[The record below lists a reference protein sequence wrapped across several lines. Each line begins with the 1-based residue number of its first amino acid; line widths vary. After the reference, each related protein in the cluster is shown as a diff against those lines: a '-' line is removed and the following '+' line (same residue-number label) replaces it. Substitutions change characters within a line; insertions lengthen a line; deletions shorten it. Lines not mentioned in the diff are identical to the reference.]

1 MNLSLHCARSTVA
14 IALALAGMA
23 GCNDYLDATVEGQI
37 SSESVNSPAAADAL
51 RIGVL
56 GSFHGLTSGV
66 SNGTLAGSL
75 ASRGLWNY
83 SGILADEWK
92 ASSSNAEIPELDR
105 RQATSGNAA
114 VAASYNIIHQT
125 RARAREAISALTT
138 YLPTPLYLGQMY
150 VTMGLA
156 ELMLGE
162 MFCNGTPLSGQE
174 NGQLVYGAPLT
185 NAEVFAVAS
194 AHLDTAMTYLGA
206 TDATTV
212 SWNRA
217 ARILKAR
224 ALIDIGGAANFTAA
238 LALVSAI
245 PTAYTFQNTFSA
257 TVAENNIY
265 LLNVG
270 ATNNTHQQV
279 GDSLNPTPALG
290 IVRNVVPFASA
301 RDPRVPVTGSS
312 VTPSPLG
319 NGNDSQTPRVSE
331 QIWTANISAVNIVSG
346 LDARLMLAESDLV
359 AGNFAAMTQ
368 TLNALRASPPALSPT
383 LTPAAMPA
391 LPPAANRDA
400 AINQFFREKAFWT
413 FGRGQRLGDMRRM
426 IRQYG
431 RAANTVFPEGLNH
444 NTGAPYGPG
453 INFPIPTSEATNPN
467 ITKTTDFCIDRNA

>member
-1 MNLSLHCARSTVA
+1 MNLSLHAARSAVA
-14 IALALAGMA
+14 IALIVAGTTS
-23 GCNDYLDATVEGQI
+23 CNDYLDATVEGQI

-56 GSFHGLTSGV
+56 GSFHGLTSGQ

-75 ASRGLWNY
+75 PSRGLWNY

-114 VAASYNIIHQT
+114 VAVSYNVIHQT
-125 RARAREAISALTT
+125 RAKAREAINALTT
-138 YLPTPLYLGQMY
+138 YLPTPLYLGEMY
-150 VTMGLA
+150 VTMALA
-156 ELMLGE
+156 EVMLGE
-162 MFCNGTPLSGQE
+162 MFCNGTPLSGQQS
-174 NGQLVYGAPLT
+174 GQIVYGTPLT

-206 TDATTV
+206 TDAPTV

-217 ARILKAR
+217 AHILKAR

-238 LALVSAI
+238 VAQVSAI
-245 PTAYTFQNTFSA
+245 PTTYTFQNTFSA
-257 TVAENNIY
+257 TVAENGIY
-265 LLNVG
+265 VMNVG

-301 RDPRVPVTGSS
+301 GDPRVPVTGSS

-319 NGNDSQTPRVSE
+319 NGNDSQTPRVAE
-331 QIWTANISAVNIVSG
+331 QIWAASTAAVNIFSG
-346 LDARLMLAESDLV
+346 LDARLMEAEADLV
-359 AGNFAAMTQ
+359 ANNFSAMNTK
-368 TLNALRASPPALSPT
+368 LNALRATPPALSPT
-383 LTPAAMPA
+383 LTPAAMAPLAVPA
-391 LPPAANRDA
+391 DRAA

-444 NTGAPYGPG
+444 NTGAPYGTG
-453 INFPIPTSEATNPN
+453 VNFPIPTSEATNPN
-467 ITKTTDFCIDRNA
+467 ITKTTDFCINRDA